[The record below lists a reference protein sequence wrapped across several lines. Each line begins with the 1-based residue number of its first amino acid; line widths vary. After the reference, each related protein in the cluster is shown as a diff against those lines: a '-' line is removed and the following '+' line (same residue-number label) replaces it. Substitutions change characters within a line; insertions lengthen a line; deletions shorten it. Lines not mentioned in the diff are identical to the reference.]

1 MVILY
6 IVIGVLI
13 GVLAIGVLLYFLA
26 IRPEKR
32 MEMSKMA
39 GLYAHRGL
47 FGSDVAENSLTAFG
61 LAADAGYGIELDVQL
76 SHDGEVMVFHDTTLT
91 RMCKVKG
98 KISGRS
104 AEELNRLH
112 IKKTNDTI
120 PYFSDALDVIGGR
133 VRLIVELKTCKNY
146 EELCKKTLMYLENY
160 EGEYMIESFDPRIV
174 RWFYKNAPHI
184 LRGQL
189 ACRMTKE
196 EYKNPFMRVMLK
208 GLMFN
213 FFAHPNFI
221 AYRLGDEG
229 LGYKLSTGLYGA
241 ASAAWVVRKNSE
253 LDIERDI
260 YIFEGF
266 LPD

>member
-6 IVIGVLI
+6 IIIGLLVLSA
-13 GVLAIGVLLYFLA
+13 VLYFIA

-76 SHDGEVMVFHDTTLT
+76 SADGEVMVFHDTTLS

-98 KISGRS
+98 KVSGRT
-104 AEELNRLH
+104 AEDLNRLH
-112 IKKTNDTI
+112 IKKTHDTI
-120 PYFSDALDVIGGR
+120 PYFSDALEVIGGR
-133 VRLIVELKTCKNY
+133 VRLIVELKTCRNY
-146 EELCKKTLMYLENY
+146 AELCKKTLMYLENY
-160 EGEYMIESFDPRIV
+160 DGEYMIESFDPRIV
-174 RWFYKNAPHI
+174 RWFYKNAPEV

-189 ACRMTKE
+189 ACRMRKD
-196 EYKNPFMRVMLK
+196 EYKNPIMRVMLR

-229 LGYKLSTGLYGA
+229 LGYKLSTGLYKA
-241 ASAAWVVRKNSE
+241 ASAAWVVRKKNE
-253 LDIERDI
+253 LDVERDI